1 MGGTRMLTPTKT
13 VFAAGRACL
22 WVGLIGVLGGLR
34 AAGSSPCRVL
44 VIDSYHAG
52 YSWSDRLH
60 GVLRRELTKAGAEVY
75 TEAMDCKRFPVTSQE
90 PLLLDLLARK
100 YAGVA
105 FRAVVVADDSAYE
118 FALRHGEALWGDTP
132 VVFCGVN
139 GFDFEQ
145 LKGHPQVTGVVQNT
159 DAYDTLLTACQLMP
173 QADRVVFIHDD
184 TATGRG
190 YRAAFERDFV
200 RLLRER
206 PEMGVRFLSGAEWS
220 TDELLTQAAVFRDR
234 DVVLL
239 SRWSVDRT
247 GAYIPEEVFVPRLSM
262 VSPVPVWGLV
272 GIGHGT
278 VGGRL
283 VTPESQGLAAARLV
297 LQVLRGGA
305 PWSLPVQVS
314 GTNAYTYDW
323 QQLRRWGVSE
333 GALPRG
339 SVLLNKPLSFWWSH
353 RYLVATAAA
362 LLVVQA
368 MLILLLIV
376 AAVRRRRAE
385 ARQRDSERRLRL
397 VTEGAALGVFDW
409 HSAGGRVVINR
420 PLAQFAGLEGAFEDG
435 LPTRRLLRRLCS
447 ADRHVLLRRVYRCLQ
462 GYNIAFECECR
473 VEGSDSVA
481 RMLSVHGS
489 VADRNGTGGYRL
501 LGTVRDVTESHVASQ
516 RQLRLER
523 ELLEARRYE
532 SLGVLASGLAHDFNN
547 LLQPILGNASMLADE
562 LPSGSALRPLVK
574 DIASSGRQASEL
586 AQKLLTTAG
595 QAPTV
600 PRQIDAARLLERLGE
615 AIRSDTPS
623 DRRLTLEASSSAVPA
638 YVDVVQYRQILTSLV
653 ANAVE
658 ATSPGGRIAVR
669 VTSVHCGVGQ
679 LRNQQSGRDLP
690 AGTYA
695 RITVEDD
702 GEGIAPEH
710 LDHVFDPF
718 FTTRFLGRG
727 LGLAAVAGIVQR
739 HGGAV
744 RVTSAPG
751 HGSRFEIYLRAAPEP
766 AAVMPAPSVSC

>member
-1 MGGTRMLTPTKT
+1 MLTPIRT
-13 VFAAGRACL
+13 VCAAAGRACL
-22 WVGLIGVLGGLR
+22 WVGLVGVLAVSVG
-34 AAGSSPCRVL
+34 AVAGAPSRVL

-60 GVLRRELTKAGAEVY
+60 GVLRRELMAAGAEVY
-75 TEAMDCKRFPVTSQE
+75 TEAMDCKRFPAKSQD
-90 PLLLDLLARK
+90 PLLLDTLTRK
-100 YAGVA
+100 YAGMA
-105 FRAVVVADDSAYE
+105 FRVVVVADDSAYE

-159 DAYDTLLTACQLMP
+159 DAYDTLRTACELMP
-173 QADRVVFIHDD
+173 RVDRVVFIHDD
-184 TATGRG
+184 TSTGRG

-200 RLLRER
+200 RLLRDR
-206 PEMGVRFLSGAEWS
+206 PQMGVRFLSGAEWS
-220 TDELLTQAAVFRDR
+220 TDELLTQAGVFRDS
-234 DVVLL
+234 DLVLL
-239 SRWSVDRT
+239 SRWSADRT
-247 GAYIPEEVFVPRLSM
+247 GAYVPEEVFVPRLSTA
-262 VSPVPVWGLV
+262 SPVPVWGLV

-283 VTPESQGLAAARLV
+283 VTPESQGAAAARLA
-297 LQVLRGGA
+297 LQVLRGAA

-323 QQLRRWGVSE
+323 AQLRRWGLSP
-333 GALPRG
+333 GRLPRG
-339 SVLLNKPLSFWWSH
+339 AVLVNRPVSYWWSH
-353 RYLVATAAA
+353 RHLVITAAV

-368 MLILLLIV
+368 LLILLLIV
-376 AAVRRRRAE
+376 AAVRRRHAE

-397 VTEGAALGVFDW
+397 VTEGVELGVFDW
-409 HSAGGRVVINR
+409 YSGGRGIVINS
-420 PLAQFAGLEGAFEDG
+420 PLAQFAGLDGPVEGC
-435 LPTRRLLRRLCS
+435 LPPRRLLRRLRR

-462 GYNIAFECECR
+462 GYNTAFECECR
-473 VEGSDSVA
+473 VGGDGTAA

-489 VADRNGTGGYRL
+489 VADRNGAGGFRL
-501 LGTVRDVTESHVASQ
+501 LGTVRDVTESHVAGQ

-547 LLQPILGNASMLADE
+547 LLQPIIGNASMLVEE
-562 LPSGSALRPLVK
+562 LPAGSGLRPLVE
-574 DIASSGRQASEL
+574 DISSSGRQASEL

-595 QAPTV
+595 QAPTA
-600 PRQIDAARLLERLGE
+600 PRQIDAARLLERMGE
-615 AIRSDTPS
+615 GLRGDVPS
-623 DRRLTLEASSSAVPA
+623 DRRLTFEASASAVPA
-638 YVDVVQYRQILTSLV
+638 YVDVAQYRQILTSLV

-702 GEGIAPEH
+702 GEAIAPEH

-727 LGLAAVAGIVQR
+727 LGLAALAGIVQR

-744 RVTSAPG
+744 RVTSALG
-751 HGSRFEIYLRAAPEP
+751 HGSRFDVYLRAA
-766 AAVMPAPSVSC
+766 AGRVSTEAEVPLSC